1 MKNHSLFARC
11 IRLLA
16 LGLLPALVV
25 SCATSSSDSSD
36 NQTATTDNQTDNTTD
51 NVTVP
56 VDLTS
61 PALGSLVPADG
72 TSGRAIEENLVLT
85 FNEALLDST
94 VTVSDNATCSGSLR
108 LSADNFSSCV
118 VGALSN
124 TDNITYTFNPT
135 DNLSYSTTYLVRVGT
150 EITDLAGNSLDKQ
163 YDTSFTTADPPPTL
177 SETIGTELRSALT
190 ASVSSA
196 VSRNARIYVT
206 ATRSTTLTA
215 AQIDAIVDAALA
227 GVSDSGSADLSTILP
242 EMLSGA
248 MGGIGGLTLSGD
260 SATLDVLHVSFS
272 ALQKSMNGKTSYLS
286 DSAGT
291 IAGTLVGK
299 ALEKMSTLNLAPA
312 SLDEALG
319 DVVDASVSNLDDA
332 GVGNSDLNTVVS
344 GIATTAVNGAGSIF
358 SSTTLGTGLEALA
371 QNLIGALDDAGV
383 SSSSLSATTA
393 SVTTTLV
400 GALGD
405 IAATSDGTTM
415 TAATRET
422 LVGTVTASSIK
433 GLNGLS
439 GADRSALAAQISGGA
454 VQGVG
459 VLAKAGKADTG
470 SAISSL
476 ATSSATA
483 LGSLTGI
490 DSTELTTIS
499 LAVQGSIEGEIDVLA
514 TDTAL
519 SIDADTLKNTT
530 ASGLQAGVNASG
542 VTGADPNSIAAP
554 GTKGGTTADTVAP
567 SLTVVSSVSSPT
579 NSPALTIHSNESAA
593 LSFAGNCS
601 STTTTLTTSDNISI
615 SLVNSGGTAY
625 SNGDTVSDC
634 VITATDNATNS
645 TTVSVDT
652 FTVDTAAPGY
662 AFGSVTSLTND
673 STPSFTIYSDEA
685 ATVSASGSYTLDNS
699 SLAAATKTS
708 FTLGTLSDGTYS
720 DVTITLTDAAGN
732 TASKTLSSFT
742 VDANPPAASSVTV
755 YNLQQGHSDNTSDA
769 SVFLMFNA
777 SDANSSLGLQYF
789 ITENATYAPSSSD
802 FSSTLVTGYG
812 FQSDNVTD
820 NVTGDSLITDNV
832 TYEISNPPQDN
843 GSATLYVWLIDAAGN
858 ISDNVSDSIV
868 IVDNDSTLPTLSNF
882 SIYGVTS
889 DNDSTTVDNATFT
902 NNQSFS
908 FQASFLDTGIGATHY
923 FVSENASLSSAD
935 NASFTWTAITLASG
949 SRDNGSFVG
958 TGNFDNTSIDNKT
971 VFLWIKDGSGNV
983 VAASENDTIM
993 LDNAGPVFSSAISV
1007 RKEPNT
1013 YGTDNVTEVGGDNY
1027 TRNQTIVLNS
1037 LSATDIGPS
1046 CCLNDIFGL
1055 YLSETNTAPD
1065 TDNSSG
1071 IWRNEDN
1078 LTYTFSS
1085 SSSGTKTIYAWL
1097 LDNAT
1102 NLSSSS
1108 SVTLVY
1114 DGQGPIH
1121 SGTTRAI
1128 LDNTSDN
1135 GSHVTIDFGSIPGDT
1150 NEVTSQHAPVYA
1162 YFIADNVTLAA
1173 TNDNITADLN
1183 GWDNL
1188 SSTTTKIDFSNSESL
1203 LYEIPGTIGIGHTF
1217 TIYVWFKDAAQNVLT
1232 DNLTL
1237 QVGKYFTK

>member
-215 AQIDAIVDAALA
+215 TQIDAIVDAALA

-601 STTTTLTTSDNISI
+601 STTSTLTAFNNTII
-615 SLVNSGGTAY
+615 SLVDSSGTAY
-625 SNGDTVSDC
+625 SNGDTISNC
-634 VITATDNATNS
+634 IITATDNANNSS
-645 TTVSVDT
+645 TTSVGT
-652 FTVDTAAPGY
+652 FTVDTVAASY
-662 AFGSVTSLTND
+662 AFGSVTSPTND
-673 STPSFTIYSDEA
+673 STPSFTIFTDEA
-685 ATVSASGSYTLDNS
+685 VTVSASGSYTLDNS
-699 SLAAATKTS
+699 SLAANTVTS
-708 FTLGTLSDGTYS
+708 FALGTLIDGTYS

-742 VDANPPAASSVTV
+742 VDATAPEVSSVTV
-755 YNLQQGHSDNTSDA
+755 YNLQGGSDNTSVA
-769 SVFLMFNA
+769 NVFLMFNA
-777 SDANSSLGLQYF
+777 SDANSSLGLHYF
-789 ITENATYAPSSSD
+789 ISENSTYTPSSSN

-812 FQSDNVTD
+812 TQSDNVTD
-820 NVTGDSLITDNV
+820 NVTGDNLITDNV
-832 TYEISNPPQDN
+832 TYEISNLPQDN
-843 GSATLYVWLIDAAGN
+843 TSATLYVWLIDAAGN
-858 ISDNVSDSIV
+858 IS
-868 IVDNDSTLPTLSNF
+868 
-882 SIYGVTS
+882 
-889 DNDSTTVDNATFT
+889 
-902 NNQSFS
+902 
-908 FQASFLDTGIGATHY
+908 
-923 FVSENASLSSAD
+923 SE
-935 NASFTWTAITLASG
+935 
-949 SRDNGSFVG
+949 
-958 TGNFDNTSIDNKT
+958 
-971 VFLWIKDGSGNV
+971 
-983 VAASENDTIM
+983 VAASCEHHDVIDPPHGHTHPRS
-993 LDNAGPVFSSAISV
+993 GPFQSV
-1007 RKEPNT
+1007 LRNF
-1013 YGTDNVTEVGGDNY
+1013 
-1027 TRNQTIVLNS
+1027 RNQTVRVQR
-1037 LSATDIGPS
+1037 D
-1046 CCLNDIFGL
+1046 
-1055 YLSETNTAPD
+1055 
-1065 TDNSSG
+1065 
-1071 IWRNEDN
+1071 
-1078 LTYTFSS
+1078 
-1085 SSSGTKTIYAWL
+1085 
-1097 LDNAT
+1097 
-1102 NLSSSS
+1102 
-1108 SVTLVY
+1108 
-1114 DGQGPIH
+1114 
-1121 SGTTRAI
+1121 
-1128 LDNTSDN
+1128 
-1135 GSHVTIDFGSIPGDT
+1135 
-1150 NEVTSQHAPVYA
+1150 
-1162 YFIADNVTLAA
+1162 
-1173 TNDNITADLN
+1173 
-1183 GWDNL
+1183 
-1188 SSTTTKIDFSNSESL
+1188 
-1203 LYEIPGTIGIGHTF
+1203 
-1217 TIYVWFKDAAQNVLT
+1217 
-1232 DNLTL
+1232 
-1237 QVGKYFTK
+1237 